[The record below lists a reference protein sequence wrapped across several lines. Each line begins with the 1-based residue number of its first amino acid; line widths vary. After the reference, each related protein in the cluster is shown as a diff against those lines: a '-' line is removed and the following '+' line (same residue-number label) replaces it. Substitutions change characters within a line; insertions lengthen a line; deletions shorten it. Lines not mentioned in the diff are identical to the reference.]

1 MNSNQNNQIPTQSKE
16 DILNKSQATSKTEKR
31 FRDLDNLNRNL
42 MKKVYADL
50 YTRNVKLYQEKD
62 LTFEN
67 FLFNFYPDFESLK
80 DFENP
85 NYKLLLERMDLI
97 VKSKF
102 DRENRLNSGKNKN
115 ELIKELNYLSQED
128 EWALIDRYQKAKFD
142 EEEENKKKEKILNH
156 KKYLNDL
163 NEDIIKKKNY
173 VDPVQKKKNDIY
185 LFDQK
190 EKEKKLEQTK
200 IQNQEKILQ
209 IKKNIINNK
218 CITMEHLNKIEKD
231 NFDINEDNKNLI
243 CYKIEFLEK
252 INDIKYLNE
261 ESLPALVERIIEEKK
276 LEKIKKLVFADKYQ
290 KELTKH
296 MDYVIRNSERPNKM
310 SVEERKINKKLLD
323 EAKAYFNQKYKL
335 SY

>member
-156 KKYLNDL
+156 KKYLNVL

-261 ESLPALVERIIEEKK
+261 ESLPPLVERIIEEKK

>member
-1 MNSNQNNQIPTQSKE
+1 MNSNQIQTQTKE
-16 DILNKSQATSKTEKR
+16 DNLNKSQETSKTEKR

-50 YTRNVKLYQEKD
+50 YTRNVQLYQEKN

-67 FLFNFYPDFESLK
+67 FLFHFYSDFEALK

-85 NYKLLLERMDLI
+85 NYKLLLERMDLV

-102 DRENRLNSGKNKN
+102 DRENRLNSGKNKK

-128 EWALIDRYQKAKFD
+128 EWALIERYQRAKFD

-163 NEDIIKKKNY
+163 NEDIIRKKNY
-173 VDPVQKKKNDIY
+173 IDPVQKKKNEIY
-185 LFDQK
+185 LYD
-190 EKEKKLEQTK
+190 EKEAAKKLEQTK
-200 IQNQEKILQ
+200 ILNQEKILA

-218 CITMEHLNKIEKD
+218 CIIMEILNKIEKD
-231 NFDINEDNKNLI
+231 NFNINEDNKDLI
-243 CYKIEFLEK
+243 CYKIDFLEK

-261 ESLPALVERIIEEKK
+261 ENLPALTERIIEEKK

-290 KELTKH
+290 KELTDH
-296 MDYVIRNSERPNKM
+296 MDKTIRNTERPNKM
-310 SVEERKINKKLLD
+310 SIVERQLNKKLLD

>member
-128 EWALIDRYQKAKFD
+128 EWALIGRYQKAKFD

-290 KELTKH
+290 KELTEH

>member
-1 MNSNQNNQIPTQSKE
+1 MNSNQIQTQTKE
-16 DILNKSQATSKTEKR
+16 DNLNKSQETSKTEKR

-50 YTRNVKLYQEKD
+50 YTRNVQLYQEKN

-67 FLFNFYPDFESLK
+67 FLFHFYSDFEALK

-102 DRENRLNSGKNKN
+102 DRENRLNSGKNKK
-115 ELIKELNYLSQED
+115 ELIKELNYLSQAD
-128 EWALIDRYQKAKFD
+128 EWALIERYQRARFD

-163 NEDIIKKKNY
+163 NEDIIRKKNY
-173 VDPVQKKKNDIY
+173 IDPVQKKKNEIY
-185 LFDQK
+185 LYD
-190 EKEKKLEQTK
+190 EKEAAKKLEQTK
-200 IQNQEKILQ
+200 ILNQEKILA

-218 CITMEHLNKIEKD
+218 CITMEILNKIEKD
-231 NFDINEDNKNLI
+231 NFDINEDNKDLI
-243 CYKIEFLEK
+243 CYKIDFLEK
-252 INDIKYLNE
+252 VNDIKYLNE
-261 ESLPALVERIIEEKK
+261 ENLPALTERIIEEKK

-290 KELTKH
+290 KELTDH
-296 MDYVIRNSERPNKM
+296 MDKTIRNTERPNKM
-310 SVEERKINKKLLD
+310 SIVERQLNKKLLD

>member
-1 MNSNQNNQIPTQSKE
+1 MKSNQIPTQSKE
-16 DILNKSQATSKTEKR
+16 DMLNKSQETTKTEKR

-50 YTRNVKLYQEKD
+50 YTRNAILYQEKN

-67 FLFNFYPDFESLK
+67 FLFHFYPDFESLK

-102 DRENRLNSGKNKN
+102 DRENRLNSGKTKN
-115 ELIKELNYLSQED
+115 EIIRELNYLAQED
-128 EWALIDRYQKAKFD
+128 EWALIDKYQKAIFD
-142 EEEENKKKEKILNH
+142 EEEEQKKKDKILNH

-163 NEDIIKKKNY
+163 NEDIQKKKNY
-173 VDPVQKKKNDIY
+173 IDPVQKKKNEIY
-185 LFDQK
+185 LYDQK

-200 IQNQEKILQ
+200 IRNQERILA
-209 IKKNIINNK
+209 IKKHIINDK
-218 CITMEHLNKIEKD
+218 CITMELLNKIEKD

-243 CYKIEFLEK
+243 CYKINYLEEK
-252 INDIKYLNE
+252 NDIKYLNE
-261 ESLPALVERIIEEKK
+261 ENLKPLIERVIDEKK
-276 LEKIKKLVFADKYQ
+276 LEKIKKLVEAHKYQ
-290 KELTKH
+290 KILTEH
-296 MDYVIRNSERPNKM
+296 MDKTIRNSERPNKM
-310 SVEERKINKKLLD
+310 NVEERKLNKELL
-323 EAKAYFNQKYKL
+323 EKAKVYFNQKYKL

>member
-1 MNSNQNNQIPTQSKE
+1 MNSNQIQTQTKE
-16 DILNKSQATSKTEKR
+16 DNLNKSQETSKTEKR

-50 YTRNVKLYQEKD
+50 YTRNVQLYQEKN

-67 FLFNFYPDFESLK
+67 FLFHFYSDFEALK

-102 DRENRLNSGKNKN
+102 DRENRLNSGKNKK

-128 EWALIDRYQKAKFD
+128 EWALIERYQRAKFD

-163 NEDIIKKKNY
+163 NEDIIRKKNY
-173 VDPVQKKKNDIY
+173 IDPVQKKKNEIY
-185 LFDQK
+185 LYD
-190 EKEKKLEQTK
+190 EKEAAKKLEQTK
-200 IQNQEKILQ
+200 ILNQEKILA

-218 CITMEHLNKIEKD
+218 CITMEILNKIEKD
-231 NFDINEDNKNLI
+231 NFDINEDNKDLI
-243 CYKIEFLEK
+243 CYKIDFLEK
-252 INDIKYLNE
+252 VNDIKYLNE
-261 ESLPALVERIIEEKK
+261 ENLPALTERIIEEKK

-290 KELTKH
+290 KELTDH
-296 MDYVIRNSERPNKM
+296 MDKTIRNTERPNKM
-310 SVEERKINKKLLD
+310 SIVERQLNKKLLD

>member
-1 MNSNQNNQIPTQSKE
+1 MNSNQIQTQTKE
-16 DILNKSQATSKTEKR
+16 DNLNKSQETSKTEKR

-50 YTRNVKLYQEKD
+50 YTRNVQLYQEKN

-67 FLFNFYPDFESLK
+67 FLFHFYSDFEALK

-102 DRENRLNSGKNKN
+102 DRENRLNSGKNKK

-128 EWALIDRYQKAKFD
+128 EWALIERYQRAKFD

-163 NEDIIKKKNY
+163 NEDIIRKKNY
-173 VDPVQKKKNDIY
+173 IDPVQKKKNEIY
-185 LFDQK
+185 LYD
-190 EKEKKLEQTK
+190 EKEAAKKLEQTK
-200 IQNQEKILQ
+200 ILNQEKLLA

-218 CITMEHLNKIEKD
+218 CITMEILNKIEKD
-231 NFDINEDNKNLI
+231 NFDINENNKDLI
-243 CYKIEFLEK
+243 CYKIDFLEK

-261 ESLPALVERIIEEKK
+261 ENLPALTERIIEEKK

-290 KELTKH
+290 KELTDH
-296 MDYVIRNSERPNKM
+296 MDKTIRNTERPNKM
-310 SVEERKINKKLLD
+310 SIVERQLNKKLLD

>member
-1 MNSNQNNQIPTQSKE
+1 MNSNQIQTQTKE
-16 DILNKSQATSKTEKR
+16 DNLNKSQETSKTEKR

-50 YTRNVKLYQEKD
+50 YTRNVQLYQEKN

-67 FLFNFYPDFESLK
+67 FLFHFYSDFEALK

-102 DRENRLNSGKNKN
+102 DRENRLNSGKNKK

-128 EWALIDRYQKAKFD
+128 EWALIERYQRAKFD

-163 NEDIIKKKNY
+163 NEDIIRKKNY
-173 VDPVQKKKNDIY
+173 IDPVQKKKNEIY
-185 LFDQK
+185 LYD
-190 EKEKKLEQTK
+190 EKEAAKKLEQTK
-200 IQNQEKILQ
+200 ILNQEKLLA

-218 CITMEHLNKIEKD
+218 CITMEILNKIEKD
-231 NFDINEDNKNLI
+231 NFDINEDNKDLI
-243 CYKIEFLEK
+243 CYKIDFLEK

-261 ESLPALVERIIEEKK
+261 ENLPALTERIIEEKK

-290 KELTKH
+290 KELTDH
-296 MDYVIRNSERPNKM
+296 MDKTIRNTERPNKM
-310 SVEERKINKKLLD
+310 SIVERQLNKKLLD

>member
-67 FLFNFYPDFESLK
+67 FLFNFYPDFDSLK

>member
-1 MNSNQNNQIPTQSKE
+1 MNSNQIQTQTKE
-16 DILNKSQATSKTEKR
+16 DNLNKSQETSKTEKR

-50 YTRNVKLYQEKD
+50 YTRNVQLYREKN

-67 FLFNFYPDFESLK
+67 FLFHFYSDFEALK

-102 DRENRLNSGKNKN
+102 DRENRLNSGKNKK

-128 EWALIDRYQKAKFD
+128 EWALIERYQRAKFD

-163 NEDIIKKKNY
+163 NKDIIRKKNY
-173 VDPVQKKKNDIY
+173 IDPVQKKKNEIY
-185 LFDQK
+185 LYD
-190 EKEKKLEQTK
+190 EKEAAKKLEQTK
-200 IQNQEKILQ
+200 ILNQEKILS

-218 CITMEHLNKIEKD
+218 CITMEILNKIEKD
-231 NFDINEDNKNLI
+231 NFDINEDNKDLI
-243 CYKIEFLEK
+243 CYKIDFLEK

-261 ESLPALVERIIEEKK
+261 ENLPALTERIIEEKK

-290 KELTKH
+290 KELTAH
-296 MDYVIRNSERPNKM
+296 MDKTIRNTERPNKM
-310 SVEERKINKKLLD
+310 SIVERQLNKKLLD

>member
-1 MNSNQNNQIPTQSKE
+1 MNSNQIQTQTKE
-16 DILNKSQATSKTEKR
+16 DNLNKSQETSKTEKR

-50 YTRNVKLYQEKD
+50 YTRNVQLYQEKN

-67 FLFNFYPDFESLK
+67 FLFHFYSDFEALK

-102 DRENRLNSGKNKN
+102 DRENRLNSGKNKK

-128 EWALIDRYQKAKFD
+128 EWALIERYQRAKFD

-163 NEDIIKKKNY
+163 NEDIIRKKNY
-173 VDPVQKKKNDIY
+173 IDPVQKKKNEIY
-185 LFDQK
+185 LYD
-190 EKEKKLEQTK
+190 EKEAAKKLEQTK
-200 IQNQEKILQ
+200 ILNQEKLLA

-218 CITMEHLNKIEKD
+218 CITMEILNKIEKD
-231 NFDINEDNKNLI
+231 NFDINEDNKDLI
-243 CYKIEFLEK
+243 CYKIDFLEK

-261 ESLPALVERIIEEKK
+261 ENLPALIERIIDEKK

-290 KELTKH
+290 KELTEH
-296 MDYVIRNSERPNKM
+296 MDKTIRNTERPNKM
-310 SVEERKINKKLLD
+310 SVVERQLNKKLLD

>member
-1 MNSNQNNQIPTQSKE
+1 MNSNQIQTQTKE
-16 DILNKSQATSKTEKR
+16 DNLNKSQETSKTEKR

-50 YTRNVKLYQEKD
+50 YTRNVKLYQEKN

-67 FLFNFYPDFESLK
+67 FLFHFYSDFEALK

-102 DRENRLNSGKNKN
+102 DRENRLNSGKNKK

-128 EWALIDRYQKAKFD
+128 EWALIERYQRAKFD

-163 NEDIIKKKNY
+163 NEDIIRKKNY
-173 VDPVQKKKNDIY
+173 IDPVQKKKNEIY
-185 LFDQK
+185 LYD
-190 EKEKKLEQTK
+190 EKEAAKKLEQTK
-200 IQNQEKILQ
+200 ILNQEKILA

-218 CITMEHLNKIEKD
+218 CITMEILNKIEKD
-231 NFDINEDNKNLI
+231 NFDINEDNKDLI
-243 CYKIEFLEK
+243 CYKIDFLEK
-252 INDIKYLNE
+252 VNDIKYLNE
-261 ESLPALVERIIEEKK
+261 ENLPALTERIIEEKK

-290 KELTKH
+290 KELTDH
-296 MDYVIRNSERPNKM
+296 MDKTIRNTERPNKM
-310 SVEERKINKKLLD
+310 SIVERQLNKKLLD